1 MSVDLSAA
9 KAIVRSF
16 LGEDV
21 DIQSHMELH
30 GDYLFLAIRNDPL
43 EGHLDPFVKVNKE
56 TGDFID
62 FSPQDYPNPIA
73 IINGL
78 TEDL

>member
-1 MSVDLSAA
+1 MSVDLSEAE
-9 KAIVRSF
+9 AIVRSF

-21 DIQSHMELH
+21 DIQSSMEFQ

-43 EGHLDPFVKVNKE
+43 EGHLDPFVKVNKQS
-56 TGDFID
+56 GAFVD
-62 FSPQDYPNPIA
+62 FSPQDYPNPIE

-78 TEDL
+78 TKDL